1 MAYGKIVADQI
12 QHSSEGTVDTQYV
25 VSGSAKIWFGAPDE
39 TGHTIAQS
47 LNISGSTD
55 NGAGDWYYAVTNN
68 AASQIDDYG
77 LTGSVGW
84 AEGNG
89 FRIGANNTTSS
100 QIHARTFN
108 GSNAPHDCPK
118 YINWC
123 GDLA

>member
-1 MAYGKIVADQI
+1 MSTLHANTVET
-12 QHSSEGTVDTQYV
+12 SSGGPVTLTQQT
-25 VSGSAKIWFGAPDE
+25 AARIWFGVPDE

-55 NGAGDWYYAVTNN
+55 GGTGNWTYAVTNN

-84 AEGNG
+84 ADGNG
-89 FRIGANNTTSS
+89 FRVRSNNTTSS
-100 QIHARTFN
+100 QIHVATFN
-108 GSNAPHDCPK
+108 SSAAAHDCPK

>member
-1 MAYGKIVADQI
+1 MSQLNINTI
-12 QHSSEGTVDTQYV
+12 QNISGGPVTLTQQT
-25 VSGSAKIWFGAPDE
+25 AARIWFGAPDE

-55 NGAGDWYYAVTNN
+55 NGTGDWYYAVTNN

-89 FRIGANNTTSS
+89 FRIGSNNTTTS

-108 GSNAPHDCPK
+108 NSDAPHDCPK